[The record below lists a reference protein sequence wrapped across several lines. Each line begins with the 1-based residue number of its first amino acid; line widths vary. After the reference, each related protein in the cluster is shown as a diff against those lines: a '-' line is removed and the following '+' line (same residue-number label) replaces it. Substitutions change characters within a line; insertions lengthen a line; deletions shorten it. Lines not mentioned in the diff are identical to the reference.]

1 MSLNEKSL
9 TERDICTK
17 FINPALWDDLVVV
30 AEKQHK
36 KPQALAQQVIQEY
49 VQRMSDE
56 ELLERSAAA
65 ARRLPFRMDATEGI
79 IRDYRR
85 KKQA

>member
-1 MSLNEKSL
+1 MPDL
-9 TERDICTK
+9 TIRK
-17 FINPALWDDLVVV
+17 GLWDDLVVV

-36 KPQALAQQVIQEY
+36 KPQALAQQVIKEY

-65 ARRLPFRMDATEGI
+65 ARRVPFRLDATEEVV
-79 IRDYRR
+79 RDYRR

>member
-1 MSLNEKSL
+1 MPDL
-9 TERDICTK
+9 TIRQG
-17 FINPALWDDLVVV
+17 LWDDLVVV

-36 KPQALAQQVIQEY
+36 RPQTLAQQVIQEY

-56 ELLERSAAA
+56 ELLERSATA
-65 ARRLPFRMDATEGI
+65 ARRAPFRMDETEGV

-85 KKQA
+85 KKRA